1 MRRKQLPMA
10 PGLLISTGGLIVFA
24 GLALA
29 VMPEFSGGIYLPQNN
44 LVTEFDQDI
53 NESLHKIN
61 QEAPAGVSIFN
72 DITDFGSYFWI
83 KRLAAAVAL
92 AVVVASVCLVILR
105 RKSIRLPVRCTML
118 VMAWILV
125 MAVGE
130 MLNMGLKE
138 YVKRARPPYHEAAHT
153 SGYSFPSGHSMAAFI
168 AYGMLAYILI
178 QLIPH
183 RRGRRA
189 MVGAL
194 AGLVLLIGFSR
205 MFLGAHWLSDVV
217 GGFAAGA
224 CWLGLCITAI
234 EIIPGMGRA
243 AGRVA
248 LAAGEAVNQVPE
260 PAALSPQPV
269 FPDKTL

>member
-1 MRRKQLPMA
+1 MRRRQVPVP
-10 PGLLISTGGLIVFA
+10 PGLLISTGGLIVFISV
-24 GLALA
+24 ALA
-29 VMPEFSGGIYLPQNN
+29 VMPEFSGSIYRPRNN
-44 LVTEFDQDI
+44 VVTEFDQEI
-53 NESLHKIN
+53 NESLHKLN

-72 DITDFGSYFWI
+72 DITEFGSYFWI
-83 KRLAAAVAL
+83 RRLAAIVAL
-92 AVVVASVCLVILR
+92 ALVAVSVCLVILR

-118 VMAWILV
+118 VMTWILV

-138 YVKRARPPYHEAAHT
+138 YVKRARPPYHAAAHT

-178 QLIPH
+178 QLIP
-183 RRGRRA
+183 RGRGRRA
-189 MVGAL
+189 AVGAL

-205 MFLGAHWLSDVV
+205 MFLGAHWLSDVI

-234 EIIPGMGRA
+234 EIIPGMSRA

-248 LAAGEAVNQVPE
+248 LAAGDVANRAPE
-260 PAALSPQPV
+260 PVVLSPQPV